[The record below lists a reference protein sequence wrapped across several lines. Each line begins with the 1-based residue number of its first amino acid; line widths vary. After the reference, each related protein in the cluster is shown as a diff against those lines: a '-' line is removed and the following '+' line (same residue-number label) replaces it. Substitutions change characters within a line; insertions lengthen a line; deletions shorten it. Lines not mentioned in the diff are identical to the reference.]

1 MGAPPVSRG
10 VSTPTVA
17 ACQTDVA
24 DLDPAANLA
33 AVGERLAA
41 LDDDAVDIA
50 LFPEYAL
57 TGFVAD
63 ERVHDAALA
72 RDGTE
77 LDRLAA
83 YAGDHDLAV
92 LAGFVEDTGDDDD
105 DGQYYNTVAYVTP
118 DGDRTCYRKRHLWAG
133 ESAVLAAGDDAVTVD
148 TPAGEAGLV
157 TCYDLNFV
165 EVSAAFA
172 RERVDAL
179 LVVGAWPGAYS
190 ENWRLLLRARALD
203 GVRWVVGCGRTGRR
217 DLPDAPAV
225 DYAGRSAVVRPDG
238 AVSRALNRDER
249 TLVAELD
256 PGILAEQREFIPVL
270 AEDS

>member
-1 MGAPPVSRG
+1 MRAPVLDAG
-10 VSTPTVA
+10 VPTPTVA
-17 ACQTDVA
+17 ACQTAVA

-33 AVGERLAA
+33 TVGERLAA
-41 LDDDAVDIA
+41 LDDRVDVAV
-50 LFPEYAL
+50 FPEYAL

-63 ERVHDAALA
+63 DRVRDAALD

-77 LDRLAA
+77 MDRLAT
-83 YAGDHDLAV
+83 YAADRDLAV
-92 LAGFVEDTGDDDD
+92 LAGFVEDAGSDC
-105 DGQYYNTVAYVTP
+105 YNTVAYVTP
-118 DGDRTCYRKRHLWAG
+118 AGDRTFYRKRHLWAG
-133 ESAVLAAGDDAVTVD
+133 ERNVLAAGDEAVTVD
-148 TPAGEAGLV
+148 TPVGETGLV

-179 LVVGAWPGAYS
+179 FVVGAWPGAYS

-217 DLPDAPAV
+217 DLPDAPGV
-225 DYAGRSAVVRPDG
+225 DYAGQSAVVRPDG
-238 AVSRALNRDER
+238 AVSHALNRDER
-249 TLVAELD
+249 TLVADLD
-256 PGILAEQREFIPVL
+256 PEILAEQREFVPVL

>member
-1 MGAPPVSRG
+1 MGPDGDPPG
-10 VSTPTVA
+10 VPTPTVA
-17 ACQTDVA
+17 ACQIAVA
-24 DLDPAANLA
+24 DLDPPANLA
-33 AVGERLAA
+33 TVGERLAA
-41 LDDDAVDIA
+41 LDDRVDIA

-63 ERVHDAALA
+63 DRVHAAALD
-72 RDGTE
+72 RDGAE
-77 LDRLAA
+77 IERLAA
-83 YAGDHDLAV
+83 YAADHDLAV
-92 LAGFVEDTGDDDD
+92 LAGFVEESGDE
-105 DGQYYNTVAYVTP
+105 YYNTVVYATP
-118 DGDRTCYRKRHLWAG
+118 DGDRTFYRKRHLWAG
-133 ESAVLAAGDDAVTVD
+133 ERDVLAAGDEAVTVD
-148 TPAGEAGLV
+148 TPIGEAGLV

-172 RERVDAL
+172 RERVNAL

-217 DLPDAPAV
+217 ELPDAPSV

-238 AVSRALNRDER
+238 AVSHALNRDER
-249 TLVAELD
+249 TLVADLD
-256 PGILAEQREFIPVL
+256 PEILAEQREFVPVL

>member
-1 MGAPPVSRG
+1 MGVGGLGPRVPA
-10 VSTPTVA
+10 PTVA

-33 AVGERLAA
+33 TVGERLAA
-41 LDDDAVDIA
+41 LEDGVDLA
-50 LFPEYAL
+50 LFPEYGL

-63 ERVHDAALA
+63 ERVYDAALT

-83 YAGDHDLAV
+83 YASDHDLAL
-92 LAGFVEDTGDDDD
+92 LAGFVEDAA

-118 DGDRTCYRKRHLWAG
+118 DGDRTFYRKRHLWAA
-133 ESAVLAAGDDAVTVD
+133 ESEVLATGDDAVTVD
-148 TPAGEAGLV
+148 TPVGEAGLV

-172 RERVDAL
+172 REHVDAL
-179 LVVGAWPGAYS
+179 LVVGAWPGTYS

-217 DLPDAPAV
+217 DLPDAPTV

-238 AVSRALNRDER
+238 AVGRALNRDER
-249 TLVAELD
+249 TLVADLD
-256 PGILAEQREFIPVL
+256 PEILTEQREFIPVL
-270 AEDS
+270 GEDS

>member
-1 MGAPPVSRG
+1 MGAGGDAPAVP
-10 VSTPTVA
+10 TPTVA
-17 ACQTDVA
+17 ACQIAVT

-41 LDDDAVDIA
+41 LDDRVDVA

-63 ERVHDAALA
+63 DRAHDAALD
-72 RDGTE
+72 RDGPE
-77 LDRLAA
+77 LDRIGTYAA
-83 YAGDHDLAV
+83 DHDLAV
-92 LAGFVEDTGDDDD
+92 LAGFVEDAGDE
-105 DGQYYNTVAYVTP
+105 YYNTVVYAAP
-118 DGDRTCYRKRHLWAG
+118 DGDLTFYRKRHLWAG
-133 ESAVLAAGDDAVTVD
+133 ESEVLAAGDEAVTVD
-148 TPAGEAGLV
+148 TPVGETGLV

-179 LVVGAWPGAYS
+179 FVVGAWPGAYS

-217 DLPDAPAV
+217 DLPDAPSV

-238 AVSRALNRDER
+238 AVGHALNRDER
-249 TLVAELD
+249 TLVADLD
-256 PGILAEQREFIPVL
+256 PEILAEQREFVPVL
-270 AEDS
+270 AEDA

>member
-1 MGAPPVSRG
+1 MGADDDPLAVL
-10 VSTPTVA
+10 TPTVA
-17 ACQTDVA
+17 ACQIAVA

-33 AVGERLAA
+33 TVGERLAA
-41 LDDDAVDIA
+41 LDDRVDVAV
-50 LFPEYAL
+50 FPEYAL

-63 ERVHDAALA
+63 ERVHDAALD
-72 RDGTE
+72 RDGPE
-77 LDRLAA
+77 LDRLAT
-83 YAGDHDLAV
+83 YAADHDLAV
-92 LAGFVEDTGDDDD
+92 LTGFVEAADD
-105 DGQYYNTVAYVTP
+105 YYNTVVYVTP
-118 DGDRTCYRKRHLWAG
+118 GGDRTCYRKRHLWAG
-133 ESAVLAAGDDAVTVD
+133 EQNVLATGDEAVTVD
-148 TPAGEAGLV
+148 TPVGEAGLV

-179 LVVGAWPGAYS
+179 FVVGAWPGAYS

-217 DLPDAPAV
+217 ELPEAPSV

-238 AVSRALNRDER
+238 TISHALDRDER
-249 TLVAELD
+249 TLVADLD
-256 PGILAEQREFIPVL
+256 PEILAEQREFVPVL

>member
-1 MGAPPVSRG
+1 MP
-10 VSTPTVA
+10 TPTVA
-17 ACQTDVA
+17 ACQIDLA
-24 DLDPAANLA
+24 DLDPPSNLVT
-33 AVGERLAA
+33 VGERLAG
-41 LDDDAVDIA
+41 LDDRVDAA

-72 RDGTE
+72 RDSDA

-83 YAGDHDLAV
+83 SAADYDVSV
-92 LAGFVEDTGDDDD
+92 LAGFVEDAGGD
-105 DGQYYNTVAYVTP
+105 YYNTVGYVAP
-118 DGDRTCYRKRHLWAG
+118 DGDRTYYRKRNLWGG
-133 ESAVLAAGDDAVTVD
+133 EADVLTAGDDAVMVD
-148 TPAGEAGLV
+148 TPAGKTGIV

-165 EVSAAFA
+165 DVSAEFA

-179 LVVGAWPGAYS
+179 FVVGAWPGTHS

-217 DLPDAPAV
+217 DVPDARVV
-225 DYAGRSAVVRPDG
+225 DYAGKSAVVRPDG
-238 AVSRALNRDER
+238 AVSAALNRDER
-249 TLVAELD
+249 TLVADLD
-256 PGILAEQREFIPVL
+256 AEILAEQREFIPVL